1 MTTAAVVM
9 MLFTSATPTLAQ
21 NGAQGMSGGTPEEQ
35 AACRRDVRTFCRHI
49 KAGAGDAA
57 FLHCLQEH
65 RAKLSKAC
73 GNVLKSHG
81 V

>member
-1 MTTAAVVM
+1 MTTAAVV
-9 MLFTSATPTLAQ
+9 LALLASAMPALGQ
-21 NGAQGMSGGTPEEQ
+21 NGAQGMSSGTPEEQ
-35 AACRRDVRTFCRHI
+35 AACRRDVRKFCRHI
-49 KAGAGDAA
+49 KAGAGDGA